1 MSSPKLQSEDHQTII
16 TGDSPSLEEETSL
29 SEICGFCNLPKRPEK
44 LLLGADL
51 SSLCKCPS
59 ASESNDPNIR
69 LGTVPSSAFRR
80 SPSPRP
86 SLIPPPDRP
95 GGLLGQTSDAGKLEI
110 VSIREKHGEFRK
122 AIPHMPIVVAVILC
136 LMNVLLPG
144 TGNSSTL
151 QMTPVFKLQ
160 VNDIRLLEEKFP
172 IRVCV
177 KVFLDVKKVRPT

>member
-1 MSSPKLQSEDHQTII
+1 MATSSPKLQSEDHQTII

-29 SEICGFCNLPKRPEK
+29 SEILPDSAICPKDRRNCFWALTCPVC
-44 LLLGADL
+44 A
-51 SSLCKCPS
+51 SVPS

-86 SLIPPPDRP
+86 SLIPPRIVL
-95 GGLLGQTSDAGKLEI
+95 GSFGGQTSDAGKLEI

-144 TGNSSTL
+144 TASSRNFVT
-151 QMTPVFKLQ
+151 QNGFAKCQKVA
-160 VNDIRLLEEKFP
+160 VNASVNKS
-172 IRVCV
+172 
-177 KVFLDVKKVRPT
+177 

>member
-1 MSSPKLQSEDHQTII
+1 MAAPSPKQNDHQNFI
-16 TGDSPSLEEETSL
+16 TEDSPTVEAETSL
-29 SEICGFCNLPKRPEK
+29 TETCGFCSLPKRPEK

-51 SSLCKCPS
+51 SNLCKCPS
-59 ASESNDPNIR
+59 ASDSNDPSIR

-95 GGLLGQTSDAGKLEI
+95 AGLLGQSDAGKLEI

-122 AIPHMPIVVAVILC
+122 AIPHMPIALAVILC

-144 TGNSSTL
+144 TGKCIS
-151 QMTPVFKLQ
+151 
-160 VNDIRLLEEKFP
+160 LLSFR
-172 IRVCV
+172 I
-177 KVFLDVKKVRPT
+177 FSY